1 MQNVTQLTVAKTG
14 AIRDDDDGVSYWFL
28 GTGAGFSFYCLAFTL
43 PFLVY
48 GANTAFFLMLYTWP
62 FFLALMPLSIII
74 GVAFCFMSPQRI
86 WFALSATGSAVI
98 CLFCLVFSLLA
109 GW

>member
-14 AIRDDDDGVSYWFL
+14 AMRDEDDGLSYLFL

-62 FFLALMPLSIII
+62 FFLALMPLSIIV
-74 GVAFCFMSPQRI
+74 GVAFCFMLSQRI
-86 WFALSATGSAVI
+86 WYALSATGLSTF
-98 CLFCLVFSLLA
+98 LLVWLTFSFFI
-109 GW
+109 GE